1 MIILGVDPGSRRIGY
16 GLIQKNLN
24 QLKFLAAGVLKIK
37 SRNNFEVFREIKQQM
52 DFLIKK
58 FRPKIMAVEKLYL
71 VRNQKTAIETAEARG
86 IIILSAAEHR
96 LTIKEYSPNEIKA
109 GVAGYG
115 LADKKAVAKMV
126 RAILDEPRLNFID
139 DATDA
144 LAAAILASQTPYTLE
159 R

>member
-1 MIILGVDPGSRRIGY
+1 MIILGIDPGSRRIGY

-24 QLKFLAAGVLKIK
+24 QLKFLSAGILEIK
-37 SRNNFEVFREIKQQM
+37 SRNSFEIFVEIKGQM

-71 VRNQKTAIETAEARG
+71 VRNQKTAMETAEARG
-86 IIILSAAEHR
+86 IIILSAIEHR
-96 LTIKEYSPNEIKA
+96 VAVKEYSPNEIKA
-109 GVAGYG
+109 GVTGYG

-126 RAILDEPRLNFID
+126 RAILAEPRLNFID

-144 LAAAILASQTPYTLE
+144 LAVAILASQTPYTLE